1 MDFNK
6 PLRRLEGFVIYTTLL
21 DFIDTFVHTYNEQ
34 KEGKEF
40 PSLRIAT
47 DMILTLL
54 EDFKNIEIADLNQQE
69 KNVDISELL
78 EKLGDRLSEYRKQV
92 NDTVL
97 DSREMG
103 LFMDEK
109 PTQAEKNLLGKVL
122 RAARASSMP
131 LDPLVIEKKEDIDWL
146 SSVGITHTTKELSLP
161 KKKRNTKKNA
171 SE

>member
-40 PSLRIAT
+40 PSLRIDT
-47 DMILTLL
+47 YMILTLL

-122 RAARASSMP
+122 RAARASMP
-131 LDPLVIEKKEDIDWL
+131 LDTLVIEKKEDIDWL
-146 SSVGITHTTKELSLP
+146 SSVGITHTNKELSSL
-161 KKKRNTKKNA
+161 KRKRNIKKNA

>member
-6 PLRRLEGFVIYTTLL
+6 PLKRLEGYVVYATLL

-34 KEGKEF
+34 KDGKEF

-54 EDFKNIEIADLNQQE
+54 EDFKNIEIADLSQQE
-69 KNVDISELL
+69 KNVDIAEVL
-78 EKLGDRLSEYRKQV
+78 EKLGERLSEYRKQT
-92 NDTVL
+92 NDAIL

-103 LFMDEK
+103 LFVDANTKKGERLV
-109 PTQAEKNLLGKVL
+109 NSVL
-122 RAARASSMP
+122 RAARASLP
-131 LDPLVIEKKEDIDWL
+131 LEPLVLDKKEDIDWL
-146 SSVGITHTTKELSLP
+146 SSVGITHTNKELSSL
-161 KKKRNTKKNA
+161 KRKRNIKKNA